1 VRAPAAMRPRSY
13 TPRALR
19 KSKAIRAAAWA
30 VVAAGVAAPVVR
42 RRMRLSKPAVLAT
55 AAAAPVAICVAL
67 PRTRTRDVAAC
78 ALQMW
83 AYLAAYEM
91 PNDDPEAL
99 RRRVRIDYPV
109 KVDRALGLGVPPT
122 LRLQRLLRPP
132 GEMRRVEKVL
142 VWTHWVWFAVPHAAT
157 AYVLVRE
164 RERFGR
170 AAATTYAVFD
180 LGALVYHLVPT
191 APPWYAAE
199 RGRLGDARTPP
210 VRRMMVEYG
219 EQFWKHRWGPLYSVL
234 GGNPLAAMPSLHFAT
249 SVNAA
254 HLLAES
260 GRIEGA
266 IGWTYALTLGLA
278 LVYLGEHYAVD
289 LLAGLALTES
299 VRALAPVVGPSLERT
314 ARVVQAIEAQAH
326 P

>member
-1 VRAPAAMRPRSY
+1 
-13 TPRALR
+13 LR
-19 KSKAIRAAAWA
+19 KSKAIRAAAWV
-30 VVAAGVAAPVVR
+30 VVAAGVAAPLAR
-42 RRMRLSKPAVLAT
+42 RRMRLRKPAVLAT

-67 PRTRTRDVAAC
+67 PRTRKRDVAAC

-91 PNDDPEAL
+91 PHDDPEAL
-99 RRRVRIDYPV
+99 RERVRIDYPV
-109 KVDRALGLGVPPT
+109 RVDRALGFGVPPT

-180 LGALVYHLVPT
+180 LGALVYHLLPT

-260 GRIEGA
+260 GPVEGA
-266 IGWTYALTLGLA
+266 VGWTYALTLGLA

-289 LLAGLALTES
+289 LLAGLALTEG
-299 VRALAPVVGPSLERT
+299 VRALAPVLGPPLERA

-326 P
+326 PR

>member
-1 VRAPAAMRPRSY
+1 V
-13 TPRALR
+13 
-19 KSKAIRAAAWA
+19 AWA
-30 VVAAGVAAPVVR
+30 VVAAGVAAPLAR
-42 RRMRLSKPAVLAT
+42 RRMRLPKPVVLSA
-55 AAAAPVAICVAL
+55 AAAAPVAVCVAM
-67 PRTRTRDVAAC
+67 PRTRARDVATC

-91 PNDDPEAL
+91 PHDDAEAL
-99 RRRVRIDYPV
+99 TRRVRIDYPV
-109 KVDRALGLGVPPT
+109 RVDRVLGLGVPPT
-122 LRLQRLLRPP
+122 LRLQRWLSDP
-132 GEMRRVEKVL
+132 GETRRFEKVL
-142 VWTHWVWFAVPHAAT
+142 VWTHWVWFAVPHAAS

-180 LGALVYHLVPT
+180 LGVLVYWLVPT

-199 RGRLGDARTPP
+199 RGRLGDSRTPP

-219 EQFWKHRWGPLYSVL
+219 QQFWRHRWGPLYSLL

-260 GRIEGA
+260 GRVEGA

-278 LVYLGEHYAVD
+278 LVYLGEHYVVD
-289 LLAGLALTES
+289 LLAGLALTEG
-299 VRALAPVVGPSLERT
+299 VRALAPVAGPSLER
-314 ARVVQAIEAQAH
+314 AAGLVQALEAKARD
-326 P
+326 

>member
-1 VRAPAAMRPRSY
+1 MRRPSY
-13 TPRALR
+13 TPRALP
-19 KSKAIRAAAWA
+19 KSQAIRAAAWA
-30 VVAAGVAAPVVR
+30 VVAAGVAAPLMR

-67 PRTRTRDVAAC
+67 PRTRTRDVATC

-91 PNDDPEAL
+91 PHDDPEAL
-99 RRRVRIDYPV
+99 RRRVRIDYPAR
-109 KVDRALGLGVPPT
+109 VDRVLGLGVPPT

-142 VWTHWVWFAVPHAAT
+142 VWTHWLWFAVPHAAT

-180 LGALVYHLVPT
+180 LGALVYWLVPT

-249 SVNAA
+249 SVMAA
-254 HLLAES
+254 HILGDV
-260 GRIEGA
+260 GRAQGVL
-266 IGWTYALTLGLA
+266 GWSYALTLGFA
-278 LVYLGEHYAVD
+278 LVYLGEHYVID
-289 LLAGLALTES
+289 LIAGLALAEGVRRHGHRAAPAMRAVS
-299 VRALAPVVGPSLERT
+299 RALQQLE
-314 ARVVQAIEAQAH
+314 ARAH
-326 P
+326 A

>member
-1 VRAPAAMRPRSY
+1 MRRPSY

-19 KSKAIRAAAWA
+19 KSQAIRATAWA
-30 VVAAGVAAPVVR
+30 VVAAGVAAPLVR
-42 RRMRLSKPAVLAT
+42 RRVRLPKPVVLAT
-55 AAAAPVAICVAL
+55 AAAAPVAICVVT
-67 PRTRTRDVAAC
+67 PRTRARDVATC

-91 PNDDPEAL
+91 PHDDPEAL
-99 RRRVRIDYPV
+99 TRRVRIDYPV
-109 KVDRALGLGVPPT
+109 RVDRVLGLGVPPT
-122 LRLQRLLRPP
+122 LRLQRLLSAP
-132 GEMRRVEKVL
+132 GETRRFERVL

-157 AYVLVRE
+157 AYVLVRD

-180 LGALVYHLVPT
+180 LGAVVYWLVPT

-199 RGRLGDARTPP
+199 RGRLGDRSTPQ

-219 EQFWKHRWGPLYSVL
+219 EHFWKHRWGPLYSVL

-260 GRIEGA
+260 GRVQGTV
-266 IGWTYALTLGLA
+266 GWTYALTLGLA
-278 LVYLGEHYAVD
+278 LVYLGEHYVAD
-289 LLAGLALTES
+289 LLAGLALTEA
-299 VRALAPVVGPSLERT
+299 VRALAPVLGPSIERV
-314 ARVVQAIEAQAH
+314 AGGVQALEARARA
-326 P
+326 

>member
-1 VRAPAAMRPRSY
+1 MRRPSY
-13 TPRALR
+13 TARALR
-19 KSKAIRAAAWA
+19 KSKAIRAVAWA
-30 VVAAGVAAPVVR
+30 VVAAGVAAPLVR
-42 RRMRLSKPAVLAT
+42 RRTRLSKPAVLAT
-55 AAAAPVAICVAL
+55 AAAAPVAICIAL
-67 PRTRTRDVAAC
+67 PRTRARDAAAC

-83 AYLAAYEM
+83 AYLAAYEL

-99 RRRVRIDYPV
+99 RQRVRIDYPV
-109 KVDRALGLGVPPT
+109 QIDRVLGLGVPPT

-132 GEMRRVEKVL
+132 GEMRAVEKVL

-157 AYVLVRE
+157 AYVLIRE

-180 LGALVYHLVPT
+180 LGAVVYHLLPT

-199 RGRLGDARTPP
+199 KGRLGDHRTPP

-260 GRIEGA
+260 GPVEGA
-266 IGWTYALTLGLA
+266 LGWTYALTLGLA
-278 LVYLGEHYAVD
+278 LVYLGEHYVVD
-289 LLAGLALTES
+289 LLAGLALTEG
-299 VRALAPVVGPSLERT
+299 VRALAPVLGPPLERA
-314 ARVVQAIEAQAH
+314 ARVVQAIEVRAH

>member
-1 VRAPAAMRPRSY
+1 MRRPSY
-13 TPRALR
+13 TARALR
-19 KSKAIRAAAWA
+19 KSKAIRAAAWVA
-30 VVAAGVAAPVVR
+30 VAAGVAAPLVR
-42 RRMRLSKPAVLAT
+42 RKMRLSKPAVLAT

-67 PRTRTRDVAAC
+67 PRTRARDAAAC

-99 RRRVRIDYPV
+99 RKRVRIDYPV
-109 KVDRALGLGVPPT
+109 QVDRVLGLGVPPT
-122 LRLQRLLRPP
+122 LRLQRMLRPP
-132 GEMRRVEKVL
+132 GEMRRVEKLL

-157 AYVLVRE
+157 LYVLIRE
-164 RERFGR
+164 RERFGH

-180 LGALVYHLVPT
+180 LGALVYHLLPT

-260 GRIEGA
+260 GPVEGA
-266 IGWTYALTLGLA
+266 LGWAYALTLGVA
-278 LVYLGEHYAVD
+278 LVYLGEHYVVD

-299 VRALAPVVGPSLERT
+299 VRALAPAVGPPLERA
-314 ARVVQAIEAQAH
+314 ARVVQAIEARAH

>member
-1 VRAPAAMRPRSY
+1 MRPRSY

>member
-1 VRAPAAMRPRSY
+1 
-13 TPRALR
+13 
-19 KSKAIRAAAWA
+19 
-30 VVAAGVAAPVVR
+30 
-42 RRMRLSKPAVLAT
+42 MRLSKPAVLAT
-55 AAAAPVAICVAL
+55 AAAAPVAVCVAL
-67 PRTRTRDVAAC
+67 PRTRARDVATC

-91 PNDDPEAL
+91 PNDDPDAL
-99 RRRVRIDYPV
+99 RERVRVDYPV
-109 KVDRALGLGVPPT
+109 AIDRVLGLGVPPT

-157 AYVLVRE
+157 AYVLVHE

-180 LGALVYHLVPT
+180 VGALVYHLLPT

-260 GRIEGA
+260 GPLEGA
-266 IGWTYALTLGLA
+266 VGWAYALTLGLA
-278 LVYLGEHYAVD
+278 LVYLGEHYLVD
-289 LLAGLALTES
+289 LLAGLALTET
-299 VRALAPVVGPSLERT
+299 VRALAPVAGPALER
-314 ARVVQAIEAQAH
+314 AAGAVQALEAKAH

>member
-1 VRAPAAMRPRSY
+1 MRRPSY
-13 TPRALR
+13 TARALR
-19 KSKAIRAAAWA
+19 KSKAIRAAAWT
-30 VVAAGVAAPVVR
+30 VVAAGVAAPLVR
-42 RRMRLSKPAVLAT
+42 RKLRLSKPAVLAT
-55 AAAAPVAICVAL
+55 AAAAPVAICIAL
-67 PRTRTRDVAAC
+67 PRTRARDAAAC

-99 RRRVRIDYPV
+99 RQRVRIDYPAQI
-109 KVDRALGLGVPPT
+109 DRVLGLGVPPT

-132 GEMRRVEKVL
+132 GETRAIEKLL

-157 AYVLVRE
+157 AYVLIRE
-164 RERFGR
+164 RERFGH

-180 LGALVYHLVPT
+180 LGALVYHLLPT

-199 RGRLGDARTPP
+199 RGRLGDHRTPP

-254 HLLAES
+254 HLLTES
-260 GRIEGA
+260 GPVEGA
-266 IGWTYALTLGLA
+266 LGWTYALTLGLA
-278 LVYLGEHYAVD
+278 LVYLGEHYVVD
-289 LLAGLALTES
+289 LLAGLALTEG
-299 VRALAPVVGPSLERT
+299 VRLLAPVVGPSLERA
-314 ARVVQAIEAQAH
+314 ARLVQTIEAQAH

>member
-1 VRAPAAMRPRSY
+1 MRRPSY

-30 VVAAGVAAPVVR
+30 VVAAGAAAPLVR
-42 RRMRLSKPAVLAT
+42 RRTRLPKPAVLAA

-67 PRTRTRDVAAC
+67 PRTRARDVATC
-78 ALQMW
+78 VLQMW

-91 PNDDPEAL
+91 PHDDPDAL
-99 RRRVRIDYPV
+99 TRRVRVDYPV
-109 KVDRALGLGVPPT
+109 RVDRVLGLGVPPT
-122 LRLQRLLRPP
+122 LRLQRLLSAP
-132 GEMRRVEKVL
+132 GETRRVEQVL

-157 AYVLVRE
+157 AYVLVRD

-180 LGALVYHLVPT
+180 VGALVYWLLPT
-191 APPWYAAE
+191 APPWYAAQ
-199 RGRLGDARTPP
+199 RGRLGDRRDPP

-219 EQFWKHRWGPLYSVL
+219 EHFWKHRWGPLYSLL

-260 GRIEGA
+260 GRVEGA
-266 IGWTYALTLGLA
+266 LGWTYAMTLGIA
-278 LVYLGEHYAVD
+278 LVYLGEHYVVD
-289 LLAGLALTES
+289 LLAGLALTEG
-299 VRALAPVVGPSLERT
+299 VRALAPVLGPSLER
-314 ARVVQAIEAQAH
+314 AAGLVQAVEARAH

>member
-1 VRAPAAMRPRSY
+1 MRRPSY

-19 KSKAIRAAAWA
+19 KSQAIRVAAWS
-30 VVAAGVAAPVVR
+30 VVAAGVAAPLVR
-42 RRMRLSKPAVLAT
+42 RRMRLPRPVVLAT

-67 PRTRTRDVAAC
+67 PRTRARDVATC

-91 PNDDPEAL
+91 PHDDPEAL
-99 RRRVRIDYPV
+99 HARVRIDYPV
-109 KVDRALGLGVPPT
+109 NIDRAIGLGVPPT

-132 GEMRRVEKVL
+132 GQTRAIEKLL
-142 VWTHWVWFAVPHAAT
+142 VWTHWLWFAVPHAAT
-157 AYVLVRE
+157 AYVLVRH

-180 LGALVYHLVPT
+180 LGAVVYWLLPT

-199 RGRLGDARTPP
+199 RGRLGDPHTPP

-260 GRIEGA
+260 GPVEGA
-266 IGWTYALTLGLA
+266 LGWTYALTLGLA
-278 LVYLGEHYAVD
+278 LVYLGEHYVAD
-289 LLAGLALTES
+289 LLAGLALTEG
-299 VRALAPVVGPSLERT
+299 VRALAPALGPRLER
-314 ARVVQAIEAQAH
+314 AAGVVQALEARAH
-326 P
+326 S